1 MENTNVAVK
10 DKNVRKVN
18 TLGLVSKILLNIS
31 LVLLIIGIVACIAG
45 GAYFLTLPNDAV
57 AMKGEF
63 TGKISV
69 SDKIPE
75 NVIRIEESDIRVG
88 KDGEQMT
95 FTVDESRD
103 GDTGRVYDINLM
115 LDKITGLEFKTV
127 TAAILFIAAISLMI
141 LVVIVIFGRRLAKAL
156 EKCDSP
162 FEENVIRKMK
172 AFGFSLIPWAVFK
185 LVVGNLGGLVT
196 VIGVLVVLLFIS
208 VFNYGAKLQ
217 KESDETL

>member
-1 MENTNVAVK
+1 MENTNVVVK
-10 DKNVRKVN
+10 DKNVKKVN

-31 LVLLIIGIVACIAG
+31 LVILIIGIVASIAG
-45 GAYFLTLPNDAV
+45 GIVFLTIPNDAV
-57 AMKGEF
+57 AVNGEF
-63 TGKISV
+63 TGKVSV
-69 SDKIPE
+69 SDSLPANMIRLEE
-75 NVIRIEESDIRVG
+75 NDIKVG

-95 FTVDESRD
+95 FTVKESRD
-103 GDTGRVYDINLM
+103 EDNSRVYDINFL
-115 LDKITGLEFKTV
+115 LDKLTGREFKV
-127 TAAILFIAAISLMI
+127 ITACIMFISAISMMI

-162 FEENVIRKMK
+162 FEENVISKMK

-196 VIGVLVVLLFIS
+196 VIFVLVVLLFIS
-208 VFNYGAKLQ
+208 IFNYGAKLQ